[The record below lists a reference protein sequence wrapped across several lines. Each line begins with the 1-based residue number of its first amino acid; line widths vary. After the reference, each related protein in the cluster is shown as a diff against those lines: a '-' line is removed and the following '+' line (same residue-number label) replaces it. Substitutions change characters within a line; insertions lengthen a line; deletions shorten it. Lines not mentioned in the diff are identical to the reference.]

1 MLSEIKTRYSKS
13 LKRSETFLEDKKNT
27 SKSTSI
33 TSTRELCLLRN
44 QAECPICAIKFS
56 GKNHN
61 TEHIHP
67 RALGG
72 LNVDENKIQMC
83 TACNNSRNLTMQSM
97 LGTPP
102 YYKNY
107 QSIKAD
113 VDEFILWSEVTADEG
128 FLAGSVFPRA
138 QEIFTEARFANT
150 EPPMPQRAYGRF
162 STWDKDSL
170 PNLKFYQT
178 PIRTTPIEHNQ
189 SKRKIGLV
197 ERFFDRLFGY
207 EPKKPE
213 TETKKEDKKSANKI
227 KPHRSSK
234 QQSSIG
240 LISLDEGIEN
250 SKDETLNEPKYN
262 STTSVDGDIVLEVR
276 THLSEFME
284 RKQREIGSFPLHEIM
299 DLLKTFK
306 NGKKPQVSWS
316 KILKQLGITTSG
328 FWEAMPEVLK
338 EMGYSFQLHTTG
350 GVDYIIMDESYIII
364 KGFSTAGK
372 AGKSSLSWP
381 SKPNKMVEIIEFVL
395 TKREICYDWT
405 ELRDSLYASKI
416 ESKKRTTPVY
426 KLLHKLSNPEGEEK
440 IVWQN
445 IPDLIEILKN
455 LESLALETYSS
466 RDYQWFEL
474 DQHCTNLVKIY
485 FEIAK
490 QEL

>member
-1 MLSEIKTRYSKS
+1 MLSEIKTRYSQS
-13 LKRSETFLEDKKNT
+13 LKRSATHLNSKKPT
-27 SKSTSI
+27 PKSSSI
-33 TSTRELCLLRN
+33 TSARELCLLRN

-72 LNVDENKIQMC
+72 LNNDENKIQMC

-97 LGTPP
+97 LGNPP

-107 QSIKAD
+107 QRMKAD

-150 EPPMPQRAYGRF
+150 QPSMPKRAYGRF
-162 STWDKDSL
+162 STWDKEDP
-170 PNLKFYQT
+170 PNLKFDKSSYKT
-178 PIRTTPIEHNQ
+178 SPIEHNQ

-197 ERFFDRLFGY
+197 EQFFDKVFGY
-207 EPKKPE
+207 QSKKPE
-213 TETKKEDKKSANKI
+213 TETKKEKKKLASRKG
-227 KPHRSSK
+227 HDRSSK
-234 QQSSIG
+234 KQLSTGS
-240 LISLDEGIEN
+240 ISLDEGFEN
-250 SKDETLNEPKYN
+250 SMGDSFKEPKHN
-262 STTSVDGDIVLEVR
+262 TSVSIDRDVALEVR

-284 RKQREIGSFPLHEIM
+284 RKQREIGSFPLAEIM
-299 DLLKTFK
+299 DSLKTVK
-306 NGKKPQVSWS
+306 DGRKPQVSWS
-316 KILKQLGITTSG
+316 QILKPLGIGTSD
-328 FWEAMPEVLK
+328 FWEIMPEVLK
-338 EMGYSFQLHTTG
+338 EMEYSFQLHKFEG
-350 GVDYIIMDESYIII
+350 LHYIIMDESCINI

-372 AGKSSLSWP
+372 TGKPSLSWP
-381 SKPNKMVEIIEFVL
+381 SNPNKMVEIIEFVL
-395 TKREICYDWT
+395 AKREICYDWT
-405 ELRDSLYASKI
+405 EIRDSLYASKI
-416 ESKKRTTPVY
+416 ESKKRSTPVY

-445 IPDLIEILKN
+445 IPDLKEILKN

-466 RDYQWFEL
+466 RDNKWFEL
-474 DQHCTNLVKIY
+474 DKHCTNLVKIY
-485 FEIAK
+485 FEIAR

>member
-13 LKRSETFLEDKKNT
+13 LKRSETFLESKKNT
-27 SKSTSI
+27 SKSSSI

-44 QAECPICAIKFS
+44 QAECPICAIQFS

-72 LNVDENKIQMC
+72 LNVDKNKIQMC

-107 QSIKAD
+107 PKIKAD
-113 VDEFILWSEVTADEG
+113 VDEFILWSEVTADDG

-150 EPPMPQRAYGRF
+150 EPPMPKRAYGRF

-178 PIRTTPIEHNQ
+178 PIRTSPIEHNQ

-213 TETKKEDKKSANKI
+213 TERKKENKKSANNI

-234 QQSSIG
+234 QQSSID
-240 LISLDEGIEN
+240 LIPLDEGIEN
-250 SKDETLNEPKYN
+250 SKDKTLNESKYN
-262 STTSVDGDIVLEVR
+262 RTTSVDGDTALKVQ
-276 THLSEFME
+276 THLSELME
-284 RKQREIGSFPLHEIM
+284 RKQREIGSFPLPEIM
-299 DLLKTFK
+299 DLLKTLK
-306 NGKKPQVSWS
+306 DVNPQVSWS
-316 KILKQLGITTSG
+316 QMLKPLGIGKSD
-328 FWEAMPEVLK
+328 FWETMPEILK
-338 EMGYSFQLHTTG
+338 EMGYSFQLHTAEG
-350 GVDYIIMDESYIII
+350 AHYIIMDESCINI
-364 KGFSTAGK
+364 KGFSTAGRT
-372 AGKSSLSWP
+372 GKPSISWP
-381 SKPNKMVEIIEFVL
+381 SNPNKMVEIIEFIL
-395 TKREICYDWT
+395 AKREICDDWT

-416 ESKKRTTPVY
+416 ESKKRSTPVY